1 MIAPE
6 REKHQAS
13 ADFYISLMKKD
24 LDSFFNSPVR
34 AEFAN
39 KVTAIKLTGL
49 QLSNT
54 EFRLLQESANT
65 YLERRLLNQLAVN
78 RTHSEVNGQESA
90 QPCWEVMVPDIDRIY
105 EAFKNMQTNVNTG
118 FQWYCGE
125 NMELQDFVADGR
137 DIIVVAP
144 AIAHALVCFD
154 PKRND
159 SYKRFTEMVEKAQS
173 ILPESKAK
181 TELTEA
187 DKQFIEVLLPTSD
200 YERYQNFTK
209 SKAVDLAKASEE
221 IASILLLDPRFSKR

>member
-1 MIAPE
+1 
-6 REKHQAS
+6 
-13 ADFYISLMKKD
+13 
-24 LDSFFNSPVR
+24 
-34 AEFAN
+34 
-39 KVTAIKLTGL
+39 
-49 QLSNT
+49 
-54 EFRLLQESANT
+54 
-65 YLERRLLNQLAVN
+65 
-78 RTHSEVNGQESA
+78 
-90 QPCWEVMVPDIDRIY
+90 MVPDIDRIY

-221 IASILLLDPRFSKR
+221 IASILLLDPRFSKTVENALAEAE